1 MANNALSIEQAY
13 TFLSALYGQAIG
25 TTGSLVSVDSKNFVS
40 VAQAVLAT
48 GYDNTMSAISQVLGR
63 TIFAIR
69 PYTARF
75 RGIDADAQRWGN
87 MTRKI
92 NYCDNALDSTDD
104 SNTLT
109 DGSSVDPWSIKKPT
123 VLQTNWY
130 GQQAFQDHVT
140 IFETQLDTAF
150 QGPEEF
156 ARFISGVMQ
165 NMMDKLEMFREEEA
179 RAALINFAAGKAAAN
194 NQYIN
199 VLQAYYDETG
209 TALTAATML
218 ADSAYVPFVKWLY
231 SYINTLTRMMA
242 ERSTIFHINV
252 TGKPVPRHTP
262 ADRMKAYMS
271 ARIMDAIESIAL
283 PSVYGADRL
292 KMVDWEGVA
301 YWQSINAPMSIKTK
315 PVYLA
320 TDGTLTNA
328 SGDTTINTVV
338 GILYDEDA
346 ILMNRFMQRMD
357 RTPINP
363 RGLYSN
369 VFYHEHIRVMNDF
382 TENGVVLYAADPTT
396 T

>member
-104 SNTLT
+104 SITLT

>member
-13 TFLSALYGQAIG
+13 TFMSALYGQAVGNIG
-25 TTGSLVSVDSKNFVS
+25 SIVGVDSKNFVS
-40 VAQAVLAT
+40 VGQAVLKT
-48 GYDNTMSAISQVLGR
+48 GYDNTMAAISQVLGR
-63 TIFAIR
+63 TVFSIR

-75 RGIDADAQRWGN
+75 KGIDVDNQRWGN

-92 NYCDNALDSTDD
+92 NYADNAIDQTDD
-104 SNTLT
+104 SITLT

-150 QGPEEF
+150 TGPEEF
-156 ARFISGVMQ
+156 ARFISGVLQ
-165 NMMDKLEMFREEEA
+165 NLMDKLEMFRENEA

-209 TALTAATML
+209 VELAPATML
-218 ADSAYVPFVKWLY
+218 SDSYYVAFTKWLY

-242 ERSTIFHINV
+242 ERSTIYHINV
-252 TGKPVPRHTP
+252 TGKAIPRHTP
-262 ADRMKAYMS
+262 ADRMKGYMS
-271 ARIMDAIESIAL
+271 ARIMDAINSIAL

-292 KMVDWEGVA
+292 KMIDWEGVA
-301 YWQSINAPMSIKTK
+301 YWQNINDPMTIKAK

-320 TDGTLTNA
+320 TDGTLTEA
-328 SGDTTINTVV
+328 GSDTTISNMV
-338 GILYDEDA
+338 GILFDEEA

-357 RTPINP
+357 QTPINP

-369 VFYHEHIRVMNDF
+369 LFYHEHIRVANDF
-382 TENGVVLYAADPTT
+382 TENAVVLYAAAPTT